1 MIKYNKLAKI
11 LSLILSLSLLI
22 FLEFSTLEL
31 LAENMPVKDKEEV
44 EINIEFQAKNT
55 ESLLKTAPDSKKTS
69 NQNNAAS
76 SDLNS
81 KKKTVKKYTADS
93 TKPIEDSIEDQKT
106 PVENKDQL
114 LTEDK
119 TSEKEEKSL
128 NEKTE

>member
-114 LTEDK
+114 
-119 TSEKEEKSL
+119 
-128 NEKTE
+128 